1 MVLRQAAR
9 KSFLLVLIFSM
20 LLGAACESA
29 VTTADGNVRDQNGRP
44 LDGVTI
50 IMESDANAGAFKKE
64 SEQRTS
70 ADGKFNFV
78 TITAGAKQVRL
89 TFTKEGYKTKQ
100 ADIAANKQNV
110 SDIVLEPE
118 IK

>member
-1 MVLRQAAR
+1 
-9 KSFLLVLIFSM
+9 M
-20 LLGAACESA
+20 LLCAACESA
-29 VTTADGNVRDQNGRP
+29 VTTASGNVSDQNGKP
-44 LDGVTI
+44 LAGVTVT
-50 IMESDANAGAFKKE
+50 MESDANTGAFKKE

-100 ADIAANKQNV
+100 VDIAANKENAREV
-110 SDIVLEPE
+110 VLEPE
-118 IK
+118 TK